1 MYLKKIKKIEE
12 LKELREALI
21 YKEHYLEQ
29 DEYQK

>member
-29 DEYQK
+29 DE